1 MPSPSSGWL
10 HVTSN
15 TMLTALSTINADAQ
29 LGSAW
34 SSSSQTA
41 HMAKYSTSSMFTVVR
56 GS

>member
-10 HVTSN
+10 HATSN

-34 SSSSQTA
+34 SSSSQTS
-41 HMAKYSTSSMFTVVR
+41 HMAKYRTRSMFTVVHA
-56 GS
+56 S